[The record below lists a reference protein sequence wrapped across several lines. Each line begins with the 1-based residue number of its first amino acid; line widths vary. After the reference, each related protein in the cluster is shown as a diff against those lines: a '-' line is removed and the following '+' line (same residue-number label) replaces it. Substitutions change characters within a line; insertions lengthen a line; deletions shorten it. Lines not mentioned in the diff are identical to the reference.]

1 MKNIFI
7 KLFLGIKKKN
17 QRHLVRLFVI
27 TARCR
32 WRACAAPSGSS
43 AACRCVWI
51 SATCLCTERFVPG
64 SVTATCQTESQSV
77 PLKHIPAWF
86 NEFSKILTFSLLCS
100 CNTSPLKTVNKR
112 KDVPSKR
119 AYINLIAT
127 HLATTSSLWRSSADT
142 LSGSSFLISTK
153 SSSTAWGHQKK
164 MADFSLKTGLP
175 STSKNN

>member
-27 TARCR
+27 TAHCR

-43 AACRCVWI
+43 SACRCVWI

-77 PLKHIPAWF
+77 PLKHSPAWF
-86 NEFSKILTFSLLCS
+86 NECSKILWHFHCWSYVTPHLLKQWIKE
-100 CNTSPLKTVNKR
+100 KTCQVK
-112 KDVPSKR
+112 
-119 AYINLIAT
+119 AYINLITT

-153 SSSTAWGHQKK
+153 SSSTAWGRQKK
-164 MADFSLKTGLP
+164 IADFSLKTGLL
-175 STSKNN
+175 STSKN